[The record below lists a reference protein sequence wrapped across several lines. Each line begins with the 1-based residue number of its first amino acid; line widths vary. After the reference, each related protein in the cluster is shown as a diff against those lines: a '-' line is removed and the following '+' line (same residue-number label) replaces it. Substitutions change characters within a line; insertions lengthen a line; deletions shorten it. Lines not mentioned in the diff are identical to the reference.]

1 MSALNQVAVS
11 LERSAFRE
19 LAQHW
24 PMAIPVASE
33 TEAEAPHE
41 PKLQK
46 VQAKASHIA
55 GRLQSWPLAAVLVGF
70 PMFRNCSKLCMFFGA
85 FCVRLRTN

>member
-46 VQAKASHIA
+46 VEAKASHIA
-55 GRLQSWPLAAVLVGF
+55 GRLQAIGCGF
-70 PMFRNCSKLCMFFGA
+70 GGLSMFRNCSNFQIHRFACFLGHF
-85 FCVRLRTN
+85 V

>member
-24 PMAIPVASE
+24 PMAVPFAGE

-46 VQAKASHIA
+46 V
-55 GRLQSWPLAAVLVGF
+55 
-70 PMFRNCSKLCMFFGA
+70 
-85 FCVRLRTN
+85 